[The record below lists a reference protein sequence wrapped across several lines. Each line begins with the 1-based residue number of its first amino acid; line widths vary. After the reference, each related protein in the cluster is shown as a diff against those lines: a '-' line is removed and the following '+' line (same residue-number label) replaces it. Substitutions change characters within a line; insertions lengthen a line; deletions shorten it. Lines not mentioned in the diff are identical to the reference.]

1 MTIAVVAE
9 KPSVARSIAEVLG
22 ATRREEGLLRGNGYV
37 VTWAIGHLVG
47 LAEPHQIDPAWKA
60 WRYDRLP
67 MLPREWPLEIFEQTK
82 DHFAVVKR
90 VLNSAEVERVVCATD
105 AGREGELIFRYL
117 YRKAGC
123 RKPVQR
129 LWVSSLTADAI
140 SAGFKALRPAKDFD
154 ALADAAEGRS
164 RADWLVGMNFS
175 RAYTL
180 CHGPDLLSVG
190 RVQTPTL
197 AMIVERDRAIRDFV
211 PEKYCEVE
219 AAFGEGLQRY
229 RGTWVDAAKLTK
241 QGEEAAR
248 RLPPDRVLAEQIRKR
263 CEARNGK
270 VLESTGTDKSLPPP
284 LLYDL
289 TELQR
294 HANRLYGMTAQA
306 TLAAAQSLYEQH
318 KLLSYPRT
326 DSRHLSASVGSGL
339 TPIVAAISGPY
350 SSAIAAGTGQRPLS
364 KRYVDDAKVTDH
376 HAIIPTGASAAEK
389 QLNRDEERLYDLV
402 CRRLLMAWHADHK
415 TRVTKVVTAVPA
427 QREPGGPVDLFLS
440 SGTVVTQVGWKAL
453 DVDLRK
459 PAKKGSREE
468 AEPNLPEGLAPG
480 QVRPVTAVEIQDKQT
495 SPPKHH
501 TDATLLTAMESAGK
515 ALDSRELEEAMRER
529 GLGTP
534 ATRAAILE
542 TLLTRQYVE
551 RQGKSLTATAR
562 GEALVDVVH
571 ESVKSPQLT
580 GEWEFALKKI
590 ERGQGSLGKLMED
603 IEKFVV
609 EVIGG
614 LRQTTPRPPPAE
626 PEGATRSARPRPGGG
641 HGTAAPLLESRG
653 DEQSDGGAKSSDR
666 IGNGNQ
672 RSPPPAPLE
681 GAGGRVANGDLG
693 QILHDHFGHRSFRAG
708 QEEVCKAVTAGG
720 DALLVMPTGA
730 GKSLCYQLP
739 GIARGGTTLVISPL
753 IALMEDQT
761 TKLRDLGFRA
771 EAIHSGRSRE
781 QSRAACRAWLDGSLD
796 FLMIAP
802 ERLSVPGFPEM
813 LARRKPTLIAVDEAH
828 CISHWGHDFRP
839 DYRLLGERL
848 PQLLPAPV
856 IALTATATVRVQD
869 DILAQLGLA
878 QAQRFI
884 RGFRR
889 DNLAIEIV
897 ERSQGDRVDAALE
910 ALRPSERRPA
920 IVYVPSR
927 KKAEDAAAELS
938 RYFKAAPY
946 HAGLDAQTRS
956 RTQEAFQ
963 RGEVEVIVATIAF
976 GMGIDKADI
985 RTVIHL
991 GLPGTVE
998 GYYQEIGR
1006 AGRDGKPARALL
1018 FWSWGDRMLHERF
1031 LERDYPDVSVL
1042 EKLLAQV
1049 PAEGIDR
1056 TRLLVECGVDAET
1069 AEQALDKL
1077 WIQGGVAIDGD
1088 DSVRRGKQGWQAGY
1102 RTIKA
1107 YRHAQL
1113 DEVVGFA
1120 QSTGCR
1126 MARLV
1131 RHFGD
1136 TNDDAPCGLCD
1147 GCRPQGCV
1155 GRRFRPATATELEL
1169 AGKVLEELQRK
1180 GGLATGTLLRNLA
1193 PTGAIERRDFERLID
1208 ALQRSGEVALT
1219 DDVFEKD
1226 GQKIRFRRAARKAG
1240 SRGPLDG
1247 RLTFDDDAPSEA
1259 GHKDRTKRSRRQ
1271 RRERATPAAAELP
1284 VDPVVE
1290 QRLREWRGKLA
1301 KAKKVPAFTILHDKT
1316 LKAIAGAK
1324 PTSPAALLRIKGIGP
1339 KLAEKHGAEILGIV
1353 RG

>member
-1 MTIAVVAE
+1 M
-9 KPSVARSIAEVLG
+9 
-22 ATRREEGLLRGNGYV
+22 
-37 VTWAIGHLVG
+37 
-47 LAEPHQIDPAWKA
+47 
-60 WRYDRLP
+60 
-67 MLPREWPLEIFEQTK
+67 
-82 DHFAVVKR
+82 
-90 VLNSAEVERVVCATD
+90 
-105 AGREGELIFRYL
+105 
-117 YRKAGC
+117 
-123 RKPVQR
+123 QR
-129 LWVSSLTADAI
+129 LWISSLTSDAI
-140 SAGFKALRPAKDFD
+140 AQGFKALRPSREFD

-219 AAFGEGLQRY
+219 AAFGAGAQRY
-229 RGTWVDAAKLTK
+229 CGTWFDAAKLK
-241 QGEEAAR
+241 KEGEDLAR

-263 CEARNGK
+263 CEGKDGK

-326 DSRHLSASVGSGL
+326 DSRHLSTSVGAGL
-339 TPIVAAISGPY
+339 GPIVTAISGPY
-350 SSAIAAGTGQRPLS
+350 SAALAPGTGQRPLT
-364 KRYVDDAKVTDH
+364 KRYVDDGKVTDH
-376 HAIIPTGASAAEK
+376 HAIIPTGASK
-389 QLNRDEERLYDLV
+389 DGKSLSRDEERLFDLV

-427 QREPGGPVDLFLS
+427 QRDPAVPTDLFLS

-453 DVDLRK
+453 DVETRK
-459 PAKKGSREE
+459 GGKDDGESK
-468 AEPNLPEGLAPG
+468 LPEGLAPG
-480 QVRPVTAVEIQDKQT
+480 QVRPVTSVEIKDKQT
-495 SPPKHH
+495 SPPKRY

-542 TLLTRQYVE
+542 TLLARQYVE
-551 RQGKSLTATAR
+551 RQGKALAATPK
-562 GEALVDVVH
+562 GEALIDVVH
-571 ESVKSPQLT
+571 DSVKSPQLT

-590 ERGQGSLGKLMED
+590 ERGQGSLAKLMEE
-603 IEKFVV
+603 IERFVR
-609 EVIGG
+609 EVIAG
-614 LRQTTPRPPPAE
+614 LGSRPLAPTRPSPLPPPNCGRGSVGCPPPADRSSSHRVGVSQDG
-626 PEGATRSARPRPGGG
+626 PPASRFDVAVPAAASRVADGVREGRPPGGG
-641 HGTAAPLLESRG
+641 DLRSILQSR
-653 DEQSDGGAKSSDR
+653 
-666 IGNGNQ
+666 
-672 RSPPPAPLE
+672 
-681 GAGGRVANGDLG
+681 
-693 QILHDHFGHRSFRAG
+693 FGHASFRAG
-708 QEEVCKAVTAGG
+708 QEEVCKAVTGG
-720 DALLVMPTGA
+720 NNALLVMPTGA

-761 TKLRDLGFRA
+761 AKLRQLGFHA
-771 EAIHSGRSRE
+771 ESIHSGRSRE
-781 QSRAACRAWLDGSLD
+781 ESRAACRAWLDGSLD

-813 LARRKPTLIAVDEAH
+813 LAKRKPTLVAVDEAH

-856 IALTATATVRVQD
+856 VALTATATLRVQD
-869 DILAQLGLA
+869 DILAQLGMKS
-878 QAQRFI
+878 AQRFI

-889 DNLAIEIV
+889 HNLAIEIV
-897 ERSQGDRVDAALE
+897 ESPPGGRVDQALE
-910 ALRPSERRPA
+910 ALRPKERRPA

-927 KKAEDAAAELS
+927 KKAEEVAAEFS
-938 RYFKAAPY
+938 RHFRCAPY
-946 HAGLDAQTRS
+946 HAGLDAATRS

-963 RGEVEVIVATIAF
+963 RGELEVIIATIAF

-1006 AGRDGKPARALL
+1006 AGRDGKPARAML

-1031 LERDYPDVSVL
+1031 LERDYPPVAKL
-1042 EKLLAQV
+1042 EKLLAEV
-1049 PAEGIDR
+1049 PDEGIDR
-1056 TRLLVECGVDAET
+1056 TRLLVECGIDAET

-1077 WIQGGVAIDGD
+1077 WVHGGVVIEGD
-1088 DSVRRGKQGWQAGY
+1088 DVVRRGRAGWQGPY
-1102 RTIKA
+1102 RAIKD
-1107 YRHAQL
+1107 YRFAQL
-1113 DEVVGFA
+1113 GEVVAFA
-1120 QSTGCR
+1120 QSSGCR
-1126 MARLV
+1126 MARLI
-1131 RHFGD
+1131 RYFGD
-1136 TNDDAPCGLCD
+1136 TEDDAACGQCD
-1147 GCRPQGCV
+1147 GCRPQECV
-1155 GRRFRPATATELEL
+1155 GRRFRPATGSELEL
-1169 AGKVLEELQRK
+1169 ANRVLEELRRK
-1180 GGLATGTLLRNLA
+1180 GALATGTLMRNLVPA
-1193 PTGAIERRDFERLID
+1193 GAMERRDFEKLMD
-1208 ALQRSGEVALT
+1208 ALERCQEISLT
-1219 DDVFEKD
+1219 DDEFEKD
-1226 GQKIRFRRAARKAG
+1226 GQKIRFRRANRRSG
-1240 SRGPLDG
+1240 SRGPLEG
-1247 RLTFDDDAPSEA
+1247 RLSFDEAPPVQERGGRKRRGRSGGRE
-1259 GHKDRTKRSRRQ
+1259 GTK
-1271 RRERATPAAAELP
+1271 PAAVELP
-1284 VDPVVE
+1284 VDPAVE
-1290 QRLREWRGKLA
+1290 ARLREWRGKLA
-1301 KAKKVPAFTILHDKT
+1301 KARKVPAFTILHDKT

-1324 PTSPAALLRIKGIGP
+1324 PASAAELRQVKGVGP
-1339 KLAEKHGAEILGIV
+1339 KVAEKHGAEILKVVGG
-1353 RG
+1353 R